1 MERAADRNIQIRV
14 TDCHPPTGEMSTDGG
29 LPCQFGGWLQLLR
42 LLSEVLAPAQPGAE
56 PSA

>member
-1 MERAADRNIQIRV
+1 MEGAADFNIQIRV
-14 TDCHPPTGEMSTDGG
+14 TDCYPPTGEMSTNGG

-42 LLSEVLAPAQPGAE
+42 LLTEVLATAQPGAE